1 VREPARPPINCHAAF
16 FTVSIRTAAAETH
29 HLIGADATRLRH
41 QLRHGLRRHM
51 LRRAAEY
58 SRQRIAR
65 RTFDLVQQFRLA
77 ERLARHDQRT
87 LGSAARQFASECLDF
102 ADAEDNR
109 LEPREVVF
117 ASGLV
122 HLIRSLLTG
131 HA

>member
-1 VREPARPPINCHAAF
+1 
-16 FTVSIRTAAAETH
+16 
-29 HLIGADATRLRH
+29 
-41 QLRHGLRRHM
+41 M
-51 LRRAAEY
+51 LHRAGEY
-58 SRQRIAR
+58 SGQRIAR
-65 RTFDLVQQFRLA
+65 RTLDLVQQFRLT

-109 LEPREVVF
+109 LEPREMVF